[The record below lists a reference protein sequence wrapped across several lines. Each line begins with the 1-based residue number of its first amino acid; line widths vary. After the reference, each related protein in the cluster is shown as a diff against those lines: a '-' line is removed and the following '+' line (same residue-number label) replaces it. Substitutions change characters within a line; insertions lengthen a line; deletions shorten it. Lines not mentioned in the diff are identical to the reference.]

1 MNFLAPLFLFGA
13 LAVALPIVFHLIRR
27 ISKEKMTFSSL
38 MFLQPTP
45 PRVTRRNR
53 LENIF
58 LLFLRCLVLCFLA
71 LGFAR
76 PFFQRPMV
84 PDPSTGAGQKIV
96 LLVDTSASMRRQN
109 LWSLA
114 LAKAE
119 AVLNATSPFDQV
131 AVLTFDQQTHPVTGF
146 DDWSAMDAGNR
157 AALTAKRLAELQ
169 PGWAATHLG
178 NALMA
183 AAEAFADADKQGQNI
198 GARRIVLITDLQ
210 EGCRLDGLQGYDWP
224 RGIEVDVEPVH
235 AARPTNAGLQWVLDA
250 DDSAKTGAE
259 AGPRVRVV
267 NASSSRR
274 EQFQIRWDGAGG
286 STPLDVYV
294 PPGQSRIVPAPNLA
308 TNATAER

>member
-27 ISKEKMTFSSL
+27 TSKEKMTFSSL

-58 LLFLRCLVLCFLA
+58 LLLLRCLVLCFLA

-84 PDPSTGAGQKIV
+84 PDPQTGAGQKII

-119 AVLNATSPFDQV
+119 EVLKKTSPADQV
-131 AVLTFDQQTHPVTGF
+131 AIFTFDQQTRLLVSF
-146 DDWSAMDAGNR
+146 EQWSSMNAGER
-157 AALTAKRLAELQ
+157 VALSAERIAKLK
-169 PGWAATHLG
+169 PGWATTHLG
-178 NALMA
+178 SALIT
-183 AAEAFADADKQGQNI
+183 AAEAFFEADKPGQSI

-210 EGCRLDGLQGYDWP
+210 EGSRLDGLQGYDWP
-224 RGIEVDVEPVH
+224 RGLEVDVEPVK
-235 AARPTNAGLQWVLDA
+235 ATRPTNAGLQWVVDA
-250 DDSAKTGAE
+250 DESAKTDAE
-259 AGPRVRVV
+259 PGPRVRVL
-267 NASSSRR
+267 NASNSKR
-274 EQFQIRWDGAGG
+274 E
-286 STPLDVYV
+286 
-294 PPGQSRIVPAPNLA
+294 
-308 TNATAER
+308 